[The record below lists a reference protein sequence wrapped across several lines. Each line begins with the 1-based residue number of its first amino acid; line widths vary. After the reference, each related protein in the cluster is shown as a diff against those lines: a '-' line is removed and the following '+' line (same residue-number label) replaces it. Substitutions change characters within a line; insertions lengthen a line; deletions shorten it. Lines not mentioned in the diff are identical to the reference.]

1 MCNFQRP
8 GKDQP
13 QLVESEDSPALE
25 SEPLTLV
32 GKLLRSLSLLFVSQG
47 LCSVHLVLK
56 WQNSSLLPVSC
67 LTVH

>member
-1 MCNFQRP
+1 MTFIGQGR
-8 GKDQP
+8 DQP
-13 QLVESEDSPALE
+13 QRYLE